1 MVAEARKPC
10 ILPPNA
16 VPEPQLGAGHGH
28 RVPHEGAPALP
39 WGRQMGWQTELDEL
53 KARERMA
60 REMGGPDKVQR
71 QHDGGRLTVR
81 ERIDRLI
88 DEHSFHE
95 IGSIAGKA
103 EYDADGRLSRLTPAN
118 CVMGR
123 ARIDGRWVIVLGDD
137 FTVRGG
143 SADATIPMKPTLAE
157 RMANELRLPIIRI
170 IEGSGGGGSVKTI
183 ETTGRTNLPGQ
194 LGVSQIHYQFLVDNL
209 GTVPV
214 VALGLGS
221 VAGLGAARLA
231 ASHYSIMTKSTSAM
245 FVAGPPVVA
254 GIGQTVGKQE
264 LGGWEVQCKAGAVDH
279 AVETEEEA
287 FQCARRF
294 LSYLPSSV
302 YSVPVRGQRNDPV
315 DRSDAKLFSIV
326 PRDRRKVYRMR
337 QIIDAVFDKDTFF
350 EMGQMFG
357 RPIITGLA
365 RLDGLPVAVLA
376 SDPYHYGG
384 AWTADACAKLVR
396 FVDMAET
403 FHLPVVYLC
412 DCPGFLIGLE
422 AEKSATIRQGV
433 RAMAA
438 INQTSVPWCT
448 VIVRNSFGVAGALHV
463 PAGRLSIRYAWL
475 SGWWGSLPL
484 EGGIEAAYRAEIDA
498 APDPKAKLA
507 EIEAR
512 LNALRS
518 PFRTAEPFWV
528 EEIIDPRDTR
538 RLLCEFTALAEPL
551 LTPGPR
557 TFAMRP

>member
-1 MVAEARKPC
+1 MPCQSLSWALATATACPTRAR
-10 ILPPNA
+10 
-16 VPEPQLGAGHGH
+16 
-28 RVPHEGAPALP
+28 RRLP
-39 WGRQMGWQTELDEL
+39 WGRQMSWQTELDEL

-214 VALGLGS
+214 VGLGLGS

-538 RLLCEFTALAEPL
+538 RLLCEFAALAEPL

>member
-1 MVAEARKPC
+1 MT
-10 ILPPNA
+10 
-16 VPEPQLGAGHGH
+16 
-28 RVPHEGAPALP
+28 
-39 WGRQMGWQTELDEL
+39 WQPELDEL
-53 KARERMA
+53 RTRERMA
-60 REMGGPDKVQR
+60 REMGGADKVQR

-81 ERIDRLI
+81 ERIDGLI
-88 DEHSFHE
+88 DKGSFHE
-95 IGSIAGKA
+95 VGAIAGKA
-103 EYDADGRLSRLTPAN
+103 EYGQAGELTKLTPSN

-123 ARIDGRWVIVLGDD
+123 AMVDGRPVIVLGDD

-143 SADATIPMKPTLAE
+143 SADATIPMKPVLAE

-183 ETTGRTNLPGQ
+183 ETTGRSNLPGQ
-194 LGVSQIHYQFLVDNL
+194 LGISQFAYQYLADNL

-231 ASHYSIMTKSTSAM
+231 ASHYSVMTKSTSAM

-254 GIGQTVGKQE
+254 RIGQQLEKQE
-264 LGGWEVQCKAGAVDH
+264 LGGWEVQCRAGAVDH
-279 AVETEEEA
+279 AVETEAEA

-302 YSVPVRGQRNDPV
+302 HSVPARSERTDPA
-315 DRSDAKLFSIV
+315 DRREEMLFTAI
-326 PRDRRKVYRMR
+326 PRDRRTVYKMR
-337 QIIDAVFDKDTFF
+337 PIIDAVVDKGSFF
-350 EMGQMFG
+350 ETGQMFG

-384 AWTADACAKLVR
+384 AWTADACAKIVR
-396 FVDMAET
+396 FVDLAET
-403 FHLPVVYLC
+403 FHLPIVYLC
-412 DCPGFLIGLE
+412 DCPGFLIGLD
-422 AEKSATIRQGV
+422 AEKSATIRHGV
-433 RAMAA
+433 RAMSA

-448 VIVRNSFGVAGALHV
+448 VIVRNSFGVAGAAHV
-463 PAGRLSIRYAWL
+463 PAGRLAIRYAWL
-475 SGWWGSLPL
+475 SAWWGSLPL
-484 EGGIEAAYRAEIDA
+484 EGGIEAAYRADIDA

-518 PFRTAEPFWV
+518 PFRTAETFWV

-538 RLLCEFTALAEPL
+538 KLLCEFANLAEPL
-551 LTPGPR
+551 RTPGPR
-557 TFAMRP
+557 AFTMRP